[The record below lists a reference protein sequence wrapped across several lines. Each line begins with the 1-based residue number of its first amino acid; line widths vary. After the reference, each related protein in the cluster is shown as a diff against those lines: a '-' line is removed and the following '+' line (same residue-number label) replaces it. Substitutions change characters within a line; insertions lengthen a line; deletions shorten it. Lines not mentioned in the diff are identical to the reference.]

1 MKDKSLEVSL
11 RLLFGM
17 GGMIIVIVAWLQP
30 MSVVERILTT
40 SIGSIGPLW
49 VLARALPL
57 RAMLANLGI
66 GKNPV
71 GAETERKP

>member
-1 MKDKSLEVSL
+1 MKDRALDVFL
-11 RLLFGM
+11 RLIFGV
-17 GGMIIVIVAWLQP
+17 GGMIIVIVAWIQP
-30 MSVVERILTT
+30 MSVSERILTT
-40 SIGSIGPLW
+40 AIGSIGPFW